1 MFPIAVQ
8 YRANNNKNDVV
19 YKTHLVKEDTE
30 IDGDDYIFFLFYA
43 TSRDSNRFLGY
54 IVGNFRSYIYI
65 SHTYTCDYVIF
76 SHVCRIINSTKQ
88 VE

>member
-30 IDGDDYIFFLFYA
+30 IDGDDYIFYFTQQAEIAIVSSVISSGIFVRIFIYLIRIHAIMLFFQMYA
-43 TSRDSNRFLGY
+43 
-54 IVGNFRSYIYI
+54 
-65 SHTYTCDYVIF
+65 
-76 SHVCRIINSTKQ
+76 
-88 VE
+88 E